1 VNARVQQIGAAQ
13 SHPRSGV
20 TTDPAGPRRLLP
32 RSSRRHDRC
41 VPFTC
46 EVCGR
51 RSVFPDLVPAVGDVL
66 RCPHC
71 ADERPFVRPPL
82 LVVTGAAGVGK
93 STLCARLA
101 GTIPGAVLL
110 DADIFA
116 ADLIS
121 VVPPNH
127 DYPAFW
133 RSMIRLAHELA
144 QKNVVVVYFSTRL
157 PEQLLANTDALN
169 YFDSVH
175 FLCLTCPPKVLR
187 ARLAAHEGG
196 GATAPIKV
204 SSRIKV
210 WRYFNGALV
219 EAASEIPTATV
230 VDAGRTTE
238 PRRQPTR
245 GSGAGSYLT

>member
-1 VNARVQQIGAAQ
+1 
-13 SHPRSGV
+13 
-20 TTDPAGPRRLLP
+20 
-32 RSSRRHDRC
+32 

-51 RSVFPDLVPAVGDVL
+51 GSVFPDLIPAIGDVL

-71 ADERPFVRPPL
+71 DDERRFVRPPL

-121 VVPPNH
+121 VVPPNQ

-133 RSMIRLAHELA
+133 RSMMRLAHELA
-144 QKNVVVVYFSTRL
+144 QNNVVVAYFSTML
-157 PEQLLANTDALN
+157 PEQLLGNTDALN

-175 FLCLTCPPKVLR
+175 FLCLTCPPDVLR
-187 ARLAAHEGG
+187 ARLAGREGG
-196 GATAPIKV
+196 GATARITV

-210 WRYFNGALV
+210 WRDFNRALV
-219 EAASEIPTATV
+219 EAAKEIPTATV
-230 VDAGRTTE
+230 VDAGRTTDE
-238 PRRQPTR
+238 VEDDVRDWINTQLSRRSALRTD
-245 GSGAGSYLT
+245 SSA